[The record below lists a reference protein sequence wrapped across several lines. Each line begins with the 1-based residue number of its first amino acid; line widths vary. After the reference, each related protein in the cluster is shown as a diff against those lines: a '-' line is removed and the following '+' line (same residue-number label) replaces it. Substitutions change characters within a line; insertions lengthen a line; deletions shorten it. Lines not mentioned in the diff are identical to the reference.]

1 VRSLGARLAFVATV
15 DTLPVEAL
23 DAAWPPVRR
32 FTIAEYHRLID
43 AGIIGE
49 DERVELLEGVI
60 VRMSPQ
66 NEPGARVV
74 VLLTR
79 HLNRALGD
87 EYQVRPQLPVT
98 LPSSGSEPEPDL
110 AVVKAADAQ
119 SRLDHP
125 QTMLLAIEVSLSSL
139 RFGRKVKARIYA
151 RAGIPEYW
159 IVNVEA
165 EHVEVFRDPDPD
177 AGAYRTTVTVERS
190 ETLVSVAVSGLSV
203 PVAALFT

>member
-1 VRSLGARLAFVATV
+1 
-15 DTLPVEAL
+15 VEAL

-66 NEPGARVV
+66 NEAGVRV
-74 VLLTR
+74 LTFLMR
-79 HLNRALGD
+79 HLNRTLSD
-87 EYQVRPQLPVT
+87 EYQVRPQSPIT

-110 AVVKAADAQ
+110 AVVRAADAP

-125 QTMLLAIEVSLSSL
+125 QTALLAIEVSLSSL
-139 RFGRKVKARIYA
+139 RFDRKVKARVYA
-151 RAGIPEYW
+151 RAGIAEYW
-159 IVNVEA
+159 IVNVKA
-165 EHVEVFRDPDPD
+165 ERVEVFRDPDPE
-177 AGAYRTTVTVERS
+177 AGAYRTALTVGRA
-190 ETLVSVAVSGLSV
+190 ETLVSVAVPALSV
-203 PVAALFT
+203 PVASLFD